1 MVTSR
6 EETIRFPL
14 HEELP
19 PLASVVLRRGNR
31 WLDRRPLNWAVRD
44 NPPGV
49 EFVIAPENRLQALVI
64 VGEDAT
70 TEFKEQLPEKTEE
83 SRRKT
88 MKTVAAFS
96 NGAGGRILFGVTNDG
111 VTCGLPNAEVPESR
125 DTIAQLVKSWVSPLP
140 DFELETLP
148 IANEQGRSV
157 IVLTIDP
164 GERRPYGA
172 GTAPE
177 NIVYYVRRGATTFAV
192 MPDEVRNLT
201 LGAQTVP
208 RTYRPRPL

>member
-1 MVTSR
+1 M
-6 EETIRFPL
+6 
-14 HEELP
+14 
-19 PLASVVLRRGNR
+19 
-31 WLDRRPLNWAVRD
+31 
-44 NPPGV
+44 

-88 MKTVAAFS
+88 MKTVAAFA
-96 NGAGGRILFGVTNDG
+96 NGAGGRILFGITNDG
-111 VTCGLPNAEVPESR
+111 VVSGLPNAEVPEGR

-148 IANEQGRSV
+148 VADEQGRSV
-157 IVLTIDP
+157 IGLMIDA

-177 NIVYYVRRGATTFAV
+177 SIVYYVRRGATTFAV

-201 LGAQTVP
+201 LGAQTIP